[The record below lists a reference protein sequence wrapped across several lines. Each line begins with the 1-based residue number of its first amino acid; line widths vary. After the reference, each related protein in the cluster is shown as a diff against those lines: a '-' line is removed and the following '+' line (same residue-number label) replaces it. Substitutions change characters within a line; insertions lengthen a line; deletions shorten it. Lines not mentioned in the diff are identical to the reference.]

1 VKILPPEAARQA
13 FAGQHVAF
21 SGKLSSMSRREAHHL
36 VEAHGG
42 AADEDVTARTT
53 MLVVGSG
60 EVDDEKSQKI
70 RRAEAINARDQGRIR
85 ILTEDEF
92 CRLSDVP
99 SPAALRE
106 HWYALT
112 DILEM
117 YPRLREDHLR
127 YLQKWRFVRPALRT
141 HGESYF
147 AFPDLAVIRQVHAE
161 LERGTA
167 FRAVLRALQ
176 AAREGQMSLDFS
188 LDAEPAKVIGLRP
201 AAVSVEAEAPVR
213 QSPAEA
219 AAAEE
224 FFRDGS
230 ALDDGD
236 PRQHEAAARA
246 YRRALEIDPCLVPAL
261 INLANI
267 HYAREHLIEAEVLY
281 DRAIALQPDLFEA
294 HFNLANVFHDL
305 GRLEEA
311 RVCYEEALHLND
323 DYPEGHF
330 YLAVTLE
337 KLGLSALAK
346 PHWRRYRDL
355 APEGEWVELARE
367 FSD

>member
-1 VKILPPEAARQA
+1 VTTVPP
-13 FAGQHVAF
+13 
-21 SGKLSSMSRREAHHL
+21 
-36 VEAHGG
+36 
-42 AADEDVTARTT
+42 TT
-53 MLVVGSG
+53 
-60 EVDDEKSQKI
+60 
-70 RRAEAINARDQGRIR
+70 
-85 ILTEDEF
+85 
-92 CRLSDVP
+92 
-99 SPAALRE
+99 SPDALRQR
-106 HWYALT
+106 WYALR
-112 DILEM
+112 DVLAM

-127 YLQKWRFVRPALRT
+127 YLQKWNLVRPALRT
-141 HGESYF
+141 QAETYF
-147 AFPDLAVIRQVHAE
+147 AFPDLVVIRQAHAE
-161 LERGTA
+161 LERGTP
-167 FRAVLRALQ
+167 FRAVLRTLQ
-176 AAREGQMSLDFS
+176 ANREGQMTLDFS
-188 LDAEPAKVIGLRP
+188 LDAAPAKVIGLRRPQP
-201 AAVSVEAEAPVR
+201 AVESASVSARIAD
-213 QSPAEA
+213 S

-224 FFRDGS
+224 LFRDGS

-236 PRQHEAAARA
+236 PRKHEAASRA

-294 HFNLANVFHDL
+294 HFNLGNVFHDL

-311 RVCYEEALHLND
+311 RVCYEEAIRLNGQ
-323 DYPEGHF
+323 YPEAHF

-337 KLGLSALAK
+337 KLGLSALAR